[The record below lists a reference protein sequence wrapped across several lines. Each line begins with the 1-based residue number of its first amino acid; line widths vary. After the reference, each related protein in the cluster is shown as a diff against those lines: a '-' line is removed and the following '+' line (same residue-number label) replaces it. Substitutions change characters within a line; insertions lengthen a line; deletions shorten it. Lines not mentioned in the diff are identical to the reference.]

1 MAEEK
6 LNSNKVLR
14 LKTIV
19 CCITEFIIGLKEP
32 DVGKKKN
39 KNIKK
44 PNSQISAGLAVGR
57 KILYTYI
64 KLICLRSH

>member
-19 CCITEFIIGLKEP
+19 CCITEFIIGLREP
-32 DVGKKKN
+32 DVGKKKT
-39 KNIKK
+39 K
-44 PNSQISAGLAVGR
+44 
-57 KILYTYI
+57 T
-64 KLICLRSH
+64 